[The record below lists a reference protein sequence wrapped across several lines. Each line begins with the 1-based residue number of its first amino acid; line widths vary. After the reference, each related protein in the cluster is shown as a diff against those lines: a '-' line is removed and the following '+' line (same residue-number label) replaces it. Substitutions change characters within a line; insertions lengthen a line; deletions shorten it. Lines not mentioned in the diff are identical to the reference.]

1 MANSQLPLGPEIP
14 RFYAGRSVFITG
26 ATGFM
31 GKVLIERLLST
42 CPEIG
47 RLYLLMRAKR
57 DVMPEKRLLHL
68 KQSQIFENIRRTNPA
83 QLDKIHMIA
92 GDVSVPQLGISLE
105 SLALLNEVSIVF
117 HSAATLKFD
126 EELRKAVD
134 QNVRSVMRLMDICD
148 RLPNVEA
155 FIHVSTAYSNAER
168 DAIEERIYPAP
179 APLDQLLALVDAA
192 PPQLLTEITNKYISP
207 KPNTYTFTKAIAENV
222 VQQHGNQGYSV
233 AIFRPTIVVSSLRT
247 PYPGW
252 IENLNGP
259 SGVIVGA
266 GKGILHVFACKSSAR
281 ADMLPVDIAIDTLI
295 AVAWETAVDKSQE
308 VRVYNCSTYDNPT
321 TWGEFERNLRENVR
335 AHPLDKALWYPTGYT
350 TENRFM
356 EKVLELLFQTLPLYT
371 AEYGAR
377 LLGIKT
383 RLSLITADQRIRAMN
398 KVLKFFSMKEFRFE
412 TGNVRRLRAR
422 LSPADAKIYNLD
434 VQTINWDDH
443 YRNFVKGT
451 RRYLLGEKDQDLQ
464 EAKRHITRM
473 RFLHNAVVLFTVV
486 GFIRLLLRHPV
497 IKEIVYGFFA
507 LLMSL
512 LHSAYMRV
520 TAQ

>member
-1 MANSQLPLGPEIP
+1 
-14 RFYAGRSVFITG
+14 
-26 ATGFM
+26 
-31 GKVLIERLLST
+31 
-42 CPEIG
+42 
-47 RLYLLMRAKR
+47 
-57 DVMPEKRLLHL
+57 EK
-68 KQSQIFENIRRTNPA
+68 F
-83 QLDKIHMIA
+83 
-92 GDVSVPQLGISLE
+92 
-105 SLALLNEVSIVF
+105 
-117 HSAATLKFD
+117 
-126 EELRKAVD
+126 
-134 QNVRSVMRLMDICD
+134 
-148 RLPNVEA
+148 
-155 FIHVSTAYSNAER
+155 
-168 DAIEERIYPAP
+168 
-179 APLDQLLALVDAA
+179 
-192 PPQLLTEITNKYISP
+192 
-207 KPNTYTFTKAIAENV
+207 
-222 VQQHGNQGYSV
+222 
-233 AIFRPTIVVSSLRT
+233 
-247 PYPGW
+247 
-252 IENLNGP
+252 
-259 SGVIVGA
+259 
-266 GKGILHVFACKSSAR
+266 
-281 ADMLPVDIAIDTLI
+281 
-295 AVAWETAVDKSQE
+295 
-308 VRVYNCSTYDNPT
+308 
-321 TWGEFERNLRENVR
+321 
-335 AHPLDKALWYPTGYT
+335 
-350 TENRFM
+350 
-356 EKVLELLFQTLPLYT
+356 LELLFQTLPLYT